1 MGKIINRFKI
11 LLAEKEVK
19 DGRSYSYRAIQ
30 EVTGIAASTLS
41 ALANNNTTRY
51 DAGTLAALCDFFG
64 CQPGALLVYEPGKAA
79 RD

>member
-30 EVTGIAASTLS
+30 AATGIAASTLS
-41 ALANNNTTRY
+41 ALANNATTRY
-51 DAGTLAALCDFFG
+51 DAGTLAALCTFFS
-64 CQPGALLVYEPGKAA
+64 CQPGDLLIYEPDEAGAG
-79 RD
+79 